1 MLETLDKETIE
12 VKTDFSE
19 WKEIKFSKIYL
30 QSVIQNL
37 ISNAIKY
44 RDPNKKSV
52 IFIRT
57 LWENNK
63 KVLVVEDNGI
73 GVDLNRY
80 GRDIFKLYKRFHRG
94 LSGKGMG
101 LFLVK
106 TQLESLNASIEV
118 TSELGKG
125 TIFKIIFDNYE

>member
-1 MLETLDKETIE
+1 LDKETIE
-12 VKTDFSE
+12 VKTDLSG

-44 RDPNKKSV
+44 RDPKKNSV
-52 IFIRT
+52 INIRT
-57 LWENNK
+57 FWENDK
-63 KVLVVEDNGI
+63 KVMVLEDNGV
-73 GVDLNRY
+73 GVDLHRY
-80 GRDIFKLYKRFHRG
+80 GNDIFKLYKRFHRG

-106 TQLESLNASIEV
+106 TQLESLNANIEV
-118 TSELGKG
+118 TSELGIG
-125 TIFKIIFDNYE
+125 TRFKITFDNYE